1 MTIPVYVVTGFLY
14 AGKTTFLNA
23 MLNRYDRSK
32 IKTLL
37 LQFESG
43 EEEFQGT
50 NDYCICKCF
59 SKKELEGPPDQ
70 MIREIYRCVKEQAPD
85 EIWIE
90 WNGVTPFSLL
100 QDFFQSTLLRS
111 LRIQKVIHF
120 ADVSGLEE
128 ILGRT
133 GTSLPEQIAN
143 SDAVILRISQKN
155 SGTGTYQR
163 MRHMIKNINPGV
175 PVFKLKETCPV
186 NLYKWVMEKKPSPV
200 YSFFRSLLFL
210 TAAYFLTK
218 PVLDQLSF
226 SANTIIN
233 VFLGIILQAIPF
245 LLLGVLLSSI
255 IQIFVPRSWI
265 EKHFPKSLAGG
276 MLAAVAGGFCLPVCD
291 CASIPIFRSLVR
303 KGVPLPAA
311 VTFMLAA
318 PVINPVAI
326 LSTYYAFGGNL
337 AVVAGRIGMGGFAA
351 VAIGLSFTVF
361 HTHKQD
367 LPNGRFDGVMCSCGC
382 YQGISSI
389 SVPRAKIEFFL
400 RHAQAEFFDVGKYLI
415 LGSFVTSVFQGLGT
429 GMLVISQGKAGDA
442 VSTIIMMVMAFVLSL
457 CSSSDAIV
465 ARSFS
470 AQFPMMAIMGF
481 LIFGPMMD
489 IKNLL
494 MLSSGFSKRFIIRL
508 LFTSF
513 LICFAVVFLFYQI
526 GGI

>member
-1 MTIPVYVVTGFLY
+1 MIIPVYVVTGFLY

-23 MLNRYDRSK
+23 ILNREDRSK

-43 EEEFQGT
+43 EERFQGHF
-50 NDYCICKCF
+50 DHCICRCF
-59 SKKELEGPPDQ
+59 SKKELEGQPDQ
-70 MIREIYRCVKEQAPD
+70 MIRAIYRCVKEQAPD
-85 EIWIE
+85 EIWVE

-100 QDFFQSTLLRS
+100 QDFFLSPILRS
-111 LRIQKVIHF
+111 CRIQKVIHI
-120 ADVSGLEE
+120 ADTTELEE
-128 ILGRT
+128 TLGRT
-133 GTSLPEQIAN
+133 GDALPEQIAN
-143 SDAVILRISQKN
+143 SDAVILRISQQSSN
-155 SGTGTYQR
+155 TGSYQR
-163 MRHMIKNINPGV
+163 MRHMVRNINPGV
-175 PVFKLKETCPV
+175 SVYKLKDTCPV
-186 NLYKWVMEKKPSPV
+186 NFYGRVMEKKPSPV

-210 TAAYFLTK
+210 TAVYFLTK
-218 PVLDQLSF
+218 PVLDLLSI
-226 SANTIIN
+226 SVNTVIN
-233 VFLGIILQAIPF
+233 VFLGILLQAIPF
-245 LLLGVLLSSI
+245 LLLGVLLSSL

-265 EKHFPKSLAGG
+265 EKRFPKSLAGG
-276 MLAAVAGGFCLPVCD
+276 MLVAVAGGFCLPVCD

-318 PVINPVAI
+318 PVINPIAI

-351 VAIGLSFTVF
+351 VVIGLSFAVF
-361 HTHKQD
+361 HSKQQE
-367 LPNGRFDGVMCSCGC
+367 LPNAKFDGVMCSCGC
-382 YQGISSI
+382 YQGASSL
-389 SVPRAKIEFFL
+389 SGTRGKIELFL

-415 LGSFVTSVFQGLGT
+415 LGSFVASVFQGLGT
-429 GMLVISQGKAGDA
+429 GMFVNAQDKTGDA
-442 VSTIIMMVMAFVLSL
+442 VSTVIMMTMAFVLSL

-470 AQFPMMAIMGF
+470 NQFPMMAIMGF

-508 LFTSF
+508 LITSF
-513 LICFAVVFLFYQI
+513 FICFAVVFLFYQI